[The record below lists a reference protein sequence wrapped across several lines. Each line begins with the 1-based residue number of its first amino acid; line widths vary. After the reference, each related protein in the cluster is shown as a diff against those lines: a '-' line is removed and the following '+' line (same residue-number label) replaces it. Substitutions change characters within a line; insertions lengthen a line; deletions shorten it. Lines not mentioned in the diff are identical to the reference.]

1 MAGPRAP
8 SSSPSAE
15 YFLSELQER
24 GDTAMLTRRQRR
36 KLEVRLRILE
46 ASVSLFQQQGVERT
60 TVIEICDVADVAH
73 KTFFNHFQS
82 KRELLRD
89 IARHGVD
96 TLLLQIEEARTEGT
110 SSSARIQHFFEGV
123 AEHADEAGPMQREL
137 LSEIVHI
144 GHESGDEQEQAR
156 KLHDAFGA
164 IVHDGIA
171 AGDLTG
177 RHSPE
182 TLTEMLMGAY
192 YVLMFNWANLEAY
205 PLHERALDTARFLI
219 DSMVCLEASTE
230 TPLSQRGTMD
240 GKD

>member
-1 MAGPRAP
+1 MVGPRAP
-8 SSSPSAE
+8 STD
-15 YFLSELQER
+15 YFLSELQGR
-24 GDTAMLTRRQRR
+24 GEAGLLTRRERR

-46 ASVSLFQQQGVERT
+46 ASITLFQHQGIDGT
-60 TVIEICDVADVAH
+60 TVIEICKLADVAQ

-82 KRELLRD
+82 KRELLRE

-96 TLLLQIEEARTEGT
+96 QLLLQLEDARKQGAT
-110 SSSARIQHFFEGV
+110 SAERIQHFFEGV
-123 AEHADEAGPMQREL
+123 AGHADEAGPMQREL

-164 IVHDGIA
+164 IIRDGTL
-171 AGDLTG
+171 AGDLTD
-177 RHSPE
+177 RHSSE

-192 YVLMFNWANLEAY
+192 YVLMFNWAHLEAY
-205 PLHERALDTARFLI
+205 PLHERAIEAAVFLI
-219 DSMVCLEASTE
+219 ESMTSENHS
-230 TPLSQRGTMD
+230 D